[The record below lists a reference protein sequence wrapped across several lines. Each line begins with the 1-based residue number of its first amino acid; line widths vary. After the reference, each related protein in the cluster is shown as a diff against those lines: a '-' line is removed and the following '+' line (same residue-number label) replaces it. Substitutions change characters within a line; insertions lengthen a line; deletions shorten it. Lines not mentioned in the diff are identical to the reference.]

1 VNVEEVVELM
11 VREEEQ
17 VSGLEIEAD
26 GTVVLVDG
34 TGDYVTVM
42 LSKVIEL

>member
-17 VSGLEIEAD
+17 EAGSDIEAD

-34 TGDYVTVM
+34 TGD
-42 LSKVIEL
+42 